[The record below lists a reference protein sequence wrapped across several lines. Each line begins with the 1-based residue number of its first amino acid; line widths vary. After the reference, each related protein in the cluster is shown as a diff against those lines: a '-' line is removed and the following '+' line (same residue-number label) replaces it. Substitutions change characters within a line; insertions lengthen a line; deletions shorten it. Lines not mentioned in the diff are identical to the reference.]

1 MPTVAR
7 VQLCRAQPAARKRC
21 ESIGCVAFIVPWLC
35 AGHACCRGAAL
46 QPNLDASASFTARCG
61 LAAAA
66 VLQEDFPLAYYG
78 LRYQDRHHKYK
89 YIETPGGW

>member
-1 MPTVAR
+1 M
-7 VQLCRAQPAARKRC
+7 QLFRGQTAACKCC
-21 ESIGCVAFIVPWLC
+21 ESIGLVACIQHPVPGALSAGRSCRTPC
-35 AGHACCRGAAL
+35 AQL
-46 QPNLDASASFTARCG
+46 VLDVRDRLDMHRYV